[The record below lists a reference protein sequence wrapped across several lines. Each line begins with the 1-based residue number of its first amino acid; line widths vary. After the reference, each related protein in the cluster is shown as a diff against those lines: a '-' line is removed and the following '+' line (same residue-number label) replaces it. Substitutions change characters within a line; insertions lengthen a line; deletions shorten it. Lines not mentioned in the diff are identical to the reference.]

1 VGSRADSTLIETKYL
16 QAIAL
21 PPVYRCFTHPEVC
34 GKLVHLKIGVLQT
47 SMATGIK
54 DFFKIQDAVP
64 DSNGLIERPLVPLRG
79 LVVFPNAIMPI
90 DVPAPPVLSAIQIA
104 LLKKQTVIG
113 AALRGPVPSLITL
126 DDLHPI
132 GTEMAVGHLMRL
144 PDDRRNALVQGR
156 RRVQIVE
163 IVQSALYPIVR
174 ARPLDEI
181 SAPLDETQG
190 IMQAVLER
198 FQRAAEFNSSISED
212 VLAYA
217 LNLANPGALA
227 DLVAA
232 TLTLPFDE
240 RLRLLET
247 PDENERLQHI
257 ADLLGQE
264 LQMLE
269 LKDEISSQVQQEM
282 DRSQREVYLREQMRI
297 IQTELGEQDFFQQE
311 INEVRELILKAELPP
326 EIHDK
331 ATRELSRL
339 MMMPPMA
346 PEVGMIRTY
355 IDWLTAIPWAK
366 QSEDNLNLANAEQIL
381 NADHYGLPKVKERI
395 LEYIAVRKLAGS
407 RMKSPILCFV
417 GPPGVGKTS
426 LGRSIARALGR
437 EFVRVSLGGVRDEAE
452 IRGHRRTYIGAL
464 PGRIIQTMRRAGTI
478 NPVFVLDE
486 VDKLGM
492 DFRGDPSSALLEV
505 LDPEQN
511 HAYSDHYLEVPYDL
525 SKVLFITTAND
536 LDPLPPALLD
546 RLEVIEFSGY
556 TEEEKIAIARHF
568 LLPNQMEAHGL
579 TGMKLS
585 FETRALQEIIRS
597 YTYEGGVRNLNRE
610 IANIAR
616 KVARRV
622 AENKPIPRR
631 ITAARLMD
639 YLGPPIYTHQF
650 ANQEDAVGLATGLV
664 WSYDGGDISV
674 IEVAILPGKGSL
686 TLTGQLGEVMQ
697 ESAQTALSYVRSR
710 ASDFDLPHDDFEN
723 YDVHVHLPEGAVP
736 KDGPSAGITLAAAI
750 LSAFTECKIRSSFAM
765 TGEITLRGKV
775 LPVGGIKEKV
785 LAARRAHIPNII
797 LPSQNK
803 KDLVDI
809 PPEALK
815 DLNFYFVDDMQQ
827 VLNRVL
833 LPPPMEGRR
842 RDAERQDNEKSEE
855 ALEAAGEP

>member
-1 VGSRADSTLIETKYL
+1 
-16 QAIAL
+16 
-21 PPVYRCFTHPEVC
+21 
-34 GKLVHLKIGVLQT
+34 
-47 SMATGIK
+47 MATGIK

-64 DSNGLIERPLVPLRG
+64 DANGLIERPLIPLRG
-79 LVVFPNAIMPI
+79 LVVFPNAVMPI
-90 DVPAPPVLSAIQIA
+90 DVPTPPVLSAIQIA

-113 AALRGPVPSLITL
+113 AALRGPAPSLITL

-181 SAPLDETQG
+181 STPLDETQG

-217 LNLANPGALA
+217 LDLANPGALA

-247 PDENERLQHI
+247 PDENQRLQHI

-366 QSEDNLNLANAEQIL
+366 QSEDNLNLANAERIL

-785 LAARRAHIPNII
+785 LAARRAHIPNVI

-815 DLNFYFVDDMQQ
+815 DLTFYFVDDMQQ
-827 VLNRVL
+827 VLDRVL
-833 LPPPMEGRR
+833 LPPPPEGRR
-842 RDAERQDNEKSEE
+842 RDAERQENEKSEE